1 MFKQSVNNQDA
12 GGLRRHRAHY
22 DVTLMNYKQERS
34 KLYIM
39 FHNFVNLS
47 YL

>member
-12 GGLRRHRAHY
+12 GDLRRHRAY
-22 DVTLMNYKQERS
+22 RDGTVMNCKQGRS

-39 FHNFVNLS
+39 FHNFVN
-47 YL
+47 